1 MMMVEELDGRSWK
14 QTMDEF
20 DGLTVVKFYAPWCRT
35 CRMVGPQYDR
45 VASDHAF
52 AKLSSRVRFF
62 EVNFKKE
69 TALCLRERVFALP
82 MVHFYTRDLGR
93 VNAFTLPAKGGK
105 ELLRDELDRYVGE
118 SDHLGLLQSLHATAI
133 NPMVQYVDLVS
144 VIQGLSMSPTYASA
158 AASAS
163 DAAKTAVSTPERVR
177 ELKDLFALLDVN
189 DDGVLDTDEIGKI
202 AAAVG
207 GLGGGVSQAT
217 TLLQRIGSDGGDD
230 TQSLTFPLTRE
241 TFIAVMTNKA
251 ATEFNQPQEEL
262 LPAFQALDI
271 DGDGAIT
278 REEMLV
284 AMERLSSQDFAAGA
298 DLAEVAMAAFD
309 ALDVDK
315 SNSLDYEEF
324 VAMLSGTH
332 SDYLGD
338 LATSER
344 RSA

>member
-1 MMMVEELDGRSWK
+1 VMMVEELDGRSWK

-35 CRMVGPQYDR
+35 CRMVGPQYQR
-45 VASDHAF
+45 VASDHAY

-69 TALCLRERVFALP
+69 TPLCLRERVFALP

-93 VNAFTLPAKGGK
+93 VNAFTLPAKGAK

-118 SDHLGLLQSLHATAI
+118 SDHLGLLQSLHTTAI

-144 VIQGLSMSPTYASA
+144 VIEGLSKSPTYASA
-158 AASAS
+158 AVSAS

-189 DDGVLDTDEIGKI
+189 DDGVLDRDEIGKI
-202 AAAVG
+202 AAA
-207 GLGGGVSQAT
+207 LGGGVSQAT

-241 TFIAVMTNKA
+241 AFIAVMTNKA
-251 ATEFNQPQEEL
+251 ATEFNRPQEEL

-278 REEMLV
+278 REEMRV
-284 AMERLSSQDFAAGA
+284 AMERLSSQDHFAAGA

-338 LATSER
+338 LAAAGRPST
-344 RSA
+344 